1 LKKYGGRW
9 LNKQIDTEET
19 MSAAN
24 RLPVFEKFI
33 QDLRTAWAELP
44 DTKSRMKKGEKLLEE
59 LVQDPILR
67 AASKSWPSTEG
78 RKNLLFYEDPDYGFA
93 INGVVRVPGRK
104 GSIHDHAHSW
114 TAYGLLDGTESL
126 ERYRRIDDGSKE
138 GYAQLELESVSEGKP
153 GQVDLVPPFD
163 AHAEQGGPTRS
174 VAIILRSERVAGKV
188 LQGSYNMENNTV
200 RRLDGPTNIPYEIT
214 G

>member
-1 LKKYGGRW
+1 MS
-9 LNKQIDTEET
+9 DTQ
-19 MSAAN
+19 
-24 RLPVFEKFI
+24 RLPVFEHFI
-33 QDLRTAWAELP
+33 RDLRAAWADLP
-44 DTKSRMKKGEKLLEE
+44 DMEARMKKGQQLLEE
-59 LVQDPILR
+59 LVKDSTLR
-67 AASKSWPSTEG
+67 EASKNWPSTEG

-126 ERYRRIDDGSKE
+126 ERYRRLDDGSKE
-138 GYAQLELESVSEGKP
+138 GYAKLELESVTQGNPGK
-153 GQVDLVPPFD
+153 VDLVPPFD

-174 VAIILRSERVAGKV
+174 VAVILRSERVSGKV
-188 LQGSYNMENNTV
+188 LQGSYSMENNTV
-200 RRLDGPTNIPYEIT
+200 RRIDGPTNIPYEIT